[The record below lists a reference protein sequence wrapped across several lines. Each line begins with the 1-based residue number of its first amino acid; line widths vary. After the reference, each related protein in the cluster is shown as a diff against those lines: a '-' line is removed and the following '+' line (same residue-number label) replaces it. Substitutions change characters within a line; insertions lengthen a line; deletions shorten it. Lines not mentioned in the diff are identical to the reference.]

1 MERGMKLVSFFFLF
15 LLSSA
20 CSPVSRK
27 KRNYR
32 IQKSLTREGRMQVIY
47 PRPVLSSLNV
57 RLKKPS
63 WTRGKLERE
72 SDKKGGKRKKK
83 AESSGRKGRGEDRDE
98 GRGGK
103 RIHKAYI
110 GRIWNQ

>member
-1 MERGMKLVSFFFLF
+1 MKLVSFFFLF
-15 LLSSA
+15 FLSPA

-32 IQKSLTREGRMQVIY
+32 IQKSLSEERMQVIY
-47 PRPVLSSLNV
+47 PRFVLSSLNV

-72 SDKKGGKRKKK
+72 SDKKRRQKKEKSGIKRAKR
-83 AESSGRKGRGEDRDE
+83 ARRGSGRRAWR
-98 GRGGK
+98 
-103 RIHKAYI
+103 KADT
-110 GRIWNQ
+110 

>member
-1 MERGMKLVSFFFLF
+1 MKLVSMSFFFLF

-32 IQKSLTREGRMQVIY
+32 IQKSLNEKRIQVMY

-72 SDKKGGKRKKK
+72 SDKKRRQKKEKSGIKRAKR
-83 AESSGRKGRGEDRDE
+83 ARRGSGRRAWR
-98 GRGGK
+98 
-103 RIHKAYI
+103 KADT
-110 GRIWNQ
+110 

>member
-1 MERGMKLVSFFFLF
+1 MKLVSMSFFFLF

-72 SDKKGGKRKKK
+72 SDKKRRQKKEKSGIKRAKR
-83 AESSGRKGRGEDRDE
+83 ARRGSGRRAWR
-98 GRGGK
+98 
-103 RIHKAYI
+103 KADT
-110 GRIWNQ
+110 

>member
-1 MERGMKLVSFFFLF
+1 MSKARFIIVERAFKKTELDAGKK
-15 LLSSA
+15 SA
-20 CSPVSRK
+20 
-27 KRNYR
+27 NR
-32 IQKSLTREGRMQVIY
+32 I
-47 PRPVLSSLNV
+47 
-57 RLKKPS
+57 
-63 WTRGKLERE
+63 
-72 SDKKGGKRKKK
+72 KKGGKRKKK

>member
-1 MERGMKLVSFFFLF
+1 MKLVSFFFLF

-32 IQKSLTREGRMQVIY
+32 IQKSLNEKRIQVMC

-72 SDKKGGKRKKK
+72 SDKKRRQKKEKSGIKRAKR
-83 AESSGRKGRGEDRDE
+83 ARRGSGRRAWR
-98 GRGGK
+98 
-103 RIHKAYI
+103 KADT
-110 GRIWNQ
+110 

>member
-1 MERGMKLVSFFFLF
+1 MKLVSFFFLF

-32 IQKSLTREGRMQVIY
+32 IQKSLSEERMQVIY
-47 PRPVLSSLNV
+47 PRFVLSSLNV

-72 SDKKGGKRKKK
+72 SDKKRRQKKEKSGIKRAKR
-83 AESSGRKGRGEDRDE
+83 ARRGSGRRAWR
-98 GRGGK
+98 
-103 RIHKAYI
+103 KADT
-110 GRIWNQ
+110 

>member
-1 MERGMKLVSFFFLF
+1 MKLVSFFFLF

-32 IQKSLTREGRMQVIY
+32 IQKSLNEKRIQVMY
-47 PRPVLSSLNV
+47 PRSVLSSLNV

-63 WTRGKLERE
+63 WTRGKLEHE
-72 SDKKGGKRKKK
+72 SDKKRRQKKEKSGIKRAKR
-83 AESSGRKGRGEDRDE
+83 ARRGSGRRAWR
-98 GRGGK
+98 
-103 RIHKAYI
+103 KADT
-110 GRIWNQ
+110 

>member
-1 MERGMKLVSFFFLF
+1 MKLVSMSFFFLF

-32 IQKSLTREGRMQVIY
+32 IQKSLSEERIQVMY

-72 SDKKGGKRKKK
+72 SDKKRRQKKEKSGIKRAKR
-83 AESSGRKGRGEDRDE
+83 ARRGSGRRAWR
-98 GRGGK
+98 
-103 RIHKAYI
+103 KADT
-110 GRIWNQ
+110 